1 MSLSEHEAVDTI
13 LATLDKAEKG
23 EAQAA
28 EQQTPETAS
37 QEPEQIDQVE
47 NTAVEAVEQAEQP
60 AIEPPPTWK
69 AELKDD
75 WKNLD
80 RSWQEKL
87 AQWERERN
95 QGVNS
100 KLNESAEAKK
110 AAEAAIQATAQER
123 QRYEQQLT
131 TLIQQATAMDPVLS
145 HAAKMSQA
153 DWARLWQENPGQ
165 AGAFRQEVESRVATI
180 QTWHQERQRL
190 ASEQIRTI
198 QAKAEAEIA
207 ERIPEWK
214 DEAKRAALK
223 TDIAKSLTTDY
234 GFKPEE
240 LTTVLDPRH
249 VQVALDAMRYRQM
262 MAAQQSA
269 QAKRVQAPAPKV
281 VKPGSAQDG
290 KQGESQRVK
299 ALKSRALRTGKE
311 SDAVNAVL
319 AAIG

>member
-23 EAQAA
+23 EAQA
-28 EQQTPETAS
+28 EQQTTPETAS
-37 QEPEQIDQVE
+37 QEAEQTETVE
-47 NTAVEAVEQAEQP
+47 NEVEAVEQAEQP

-87 AQWERERN
+87 AQWETERN

-131 TLIQQATAMDPVLS
+131 TLIQQATALDPVLS

-190 ASEQIRTI
+190 AYEQIRTI

-214 DEAKRAALK
+214 DEAKRTALK

-240 LTTVLDPRH
+240 LTMVLDPRH

-262 MAAQQSA
+262 MAAQQTA
-269 QAKRVQAPAPKV
+269 QAKRAVATAPKV
-281 VKPGSAQDG
+281 VKPGAAQDG
-290 KQGESQRVK
+290 PKGDSQRVK
-299 ALKSRALRTGKE
+299 ALKQRALRTGKE
-311 SDAVNAVL
+311 QDAINAVL

>member
-1 MSLSEHEAVDTI
+1 MDDHETLTTI
-13 LATLDKAEKG
+13 MATLDKAEKDEG
-23 EAQAA
+23 QAA
-28 EQQTPETAS
+28 QQEAPETVS
-37 QEPEQIDQVE
+37 QEQEPVEQVE
-47 NTAVEAVEQAEQP
+47 NTEVEAVEQAEQP

-87 AQWERERN
+87 AQWETERN

-131 TLIQQATAMDPVLS
+131 TLIQQVTALDPVLS
-145 HAAKMSQA
+145 HASKMTAA
-153 DWARLWQENPGQ
+153 DWATLWQQHPGQ

-180 QTWHQERQRL
+180 QSWHQDRQRL
-190 ASEQIRTI
+190 ASEQVRTL
-198 QAKAEAEIA
+198 QAKAEADLA

-214 DEAKRAALK
+214 DEAKRTALK

-240 LTTVLDPRH
+240 LQSVLDPRH